1 MASPSPK
8 YKLYYF
14 NFRGRGELIRLLLHT
29 AQVEFID
36 HRVQPSDWP
45 ELKPNTPEGH
55 VPFLEIDG
63 VQYGESLP
71 LARYLAKKYNLMGD
85 TELDQLNADIILN
98 HVDQLRLDYV
108 RFKTDSHLTPE
119 QKQILE
125 DKFQKQDVPKFM
137 NKIEKRLVKST
148 SKYLAGDKLSI
159 ADLAVADVLDTFIK
173 ENPSVLD
180 SYPSLSEHKAMV
192 MGLPQL
198 SNYLSCRPDT
208 KL

>member
-1 MASPSPK
+1 MFYQTEVMASPSPK

-55 VPFLEIDG
+55 VPFLEVDG

-98 HVDQLRLDYV
+98 YVDQLRLDYV
-108 RFKTDSHLTPE
+108 RFKTDSLLTPE
-119 QKQILE
+119 Q
-125 DKFQKQDVPKFM
+125 
-137 NKIEKRLVKST
+137 
-148 SKYLAGDKLSI
+148 KLSI

-173 ENPSVLD
+173 ENPSVLN
-180 SYPSLSEHKAMV
+180 SYPSLSDHKAMV

>member
-1 MASPSPK
+1 MASPSLK

-45 ELKPNTPEGH
+45 ELKPN
-55 VPFLEIDG
+55 
-63 VQYGESLP
+63 
-71 LARYLAKKYNLMGD
+71 LMGD

-98 HVDQLRLDYV
+98 YVDQLRLDYV
-108 RFKTDSHLTPE
+108 RFKTDSLLTPE

-125 DKFQKQDVPKFM
+125 EKFQKQDVPKFM